1 MLKPKEHTLRLMT
14 DVDKEELRVD
24 VAMVDKWWERP
35 TKELFMYVWDVQHI
49 QRMAVG
55 GCWQAKLIID
65 EMKSGSWCHLPL
77 CSETINCKIWNDK
90 PSRDSGSIRICDPF
104 ENAVIRLVWLV
115 WLSVYSINPFSK
127 TSRTIHANLS
137 ITAWNNQYSKASLRA

>member
-1 MLKPKEHTLRLMT
+1 MLKPKEHALRLMT
-14 DVDKEELRVD
+14 DVDKEELRVG

-65 EMKSGSWCHLPL
+65 KMKSGSWCHLSL

-90 PSRDSGSIRICDPF
+90 PSRDSGCSGFAIHSRMPSPVLFD
-104 ENAVIRLVWLV
+104 W
-115 WLSVYSINPFSK
+115 WLSVYSITPFSK
-127 TSRTIHANLS
+127 TSRTIHANLF